1 MTAAADDPVTGRA
14 AVRCRTAGRPFTRRA
29 LLGLMAAAAA
39 ARNAEAQEKD
49 SVRRVGVLVPYSET
63 TILGED
69 VVGVLRTELK
79 ERGWIDG
86 KNIQINAR
94 RRLGDAARI
103 RIEAQTLA
111 KWSPDVIFCANAI
124 LLAAVRRETDT
135 IPIVFVQVADPVGQ
149 KFVTSLE
156 RPGGNVT
163 GVANYDFS
171 MADKWLTVLRDV
183 SPGLRRVALIYNL
196 ESALANPFFVRSFGA
211 AGRSLKI
218 DVDTGSSASDADIK
232 DKLASLSQQPGGG
245 FVVLPEPFSTGY
257 RQQIIAQAAAN
268 KVPGIYPFRHF
279 AVAGGLCSYG
289 INVTQAYKEGAEYIA
304 RILNGA
310 APAELPVRHPEKF
323 ELVINL
329 KAAEAIDLAIP
340 ASVLARADEVIK

>member
-14 AVRCRTAGRPFTRRA
+14 AVRCRTVGRPFTRRT
-29 LLGLMAAAAA
+29 LLGLMTAAAA

-124 LLAAVRRETDT
+124 LLAAVRRETST

-232 DKLASLSQQPGGG
+232 DKLAALSQQPGGG

-289 INVTQAYKEGAEYIA
+289 VNVTQAYKEGAEYIA